1 MLSFFVANFIRKEVI
16 VMAIKKRIPEGS
28 VRRTKVVKVGTVKAT
43 AVLQKKRRTALE
55 KLKAKRAY
63 MANKAKIKAARK
75 RAAAKRTP
83 KQKMDAAIRRAI
95 SKAVREGKSPYQAA
109 TKAKAA
115 FLARRSKA

>member
-1 MLSFFVANFIRKEVI
+1 MLSFFVANFIRREVI

-43 AVLQKKRRTALE
+43 VVLQKKRRTALE

-63 MANKAKIKAARK
+63 MADKAAIKAARR

-95 SKAVREGKSPYQAA
+95 SKAVHEGTSPHQAA
-109 TKAKAA
+109 TKAKAS
-115 FLARRSKA
+115 FLARRSKS